1 MSAVKQAVAEY
12 LTLRRGL
19 GFKLKK
25 HSRML
30 NEFAAFLE
38 EQGAL
43 HITSQLA
50 LRWATEPQNIQQS
63 EWAARLSVVR
73 GFARYWS
80 ATDPGQ
86 KFLRRACCRSGHVVP
101 RRICTPM
108 PRFADCSKQR
118 APCDQRTDCS
128 PGRITASWVSCP

>member
-12 LTLRRGL
+12 LALRRGL

-38 EQGAL
+38 GQGAL

-50 LRWATEPQNIQQS
+50 LRWATEPQTFSN
-63 EWAARLSVVR
+63 LS
-73 GFARYWS
+73 G
-80 ATDPGQ
+80 
-86 KFLRRACCRSGHVVP
+86 LR
-101 RRICTPM
+101 
-108 PRFADCSKQR
+108 D
-118 APCDQRTDCS
+118 
-128 PGRITASWVSCP
+128 